1 VSLGRDDG
9 TLMITAALYLR
20 EHARRPWVLLG
31 PRAFPALPAVD
42 AVIEVDLDGTT
53 EAYRVVVV
61 ESGVA
66 GTRPGA
72 GASTSAGAVYAQWV
86 RRAPEY

>member
-31 PRAFPALPAVD
+31 PHAFSALPAAN
-42 AVIEVDLDGTT
+42 AVIEVDLDGTA
-53 EAYRVVVV
+53 EAYRVVAV
-61 ESGVA
+61 EA
-66 GTRPGA
+66 AAA
-72 GASTSAGAVYAQWV
+72 GASTSAGRVYAQWV